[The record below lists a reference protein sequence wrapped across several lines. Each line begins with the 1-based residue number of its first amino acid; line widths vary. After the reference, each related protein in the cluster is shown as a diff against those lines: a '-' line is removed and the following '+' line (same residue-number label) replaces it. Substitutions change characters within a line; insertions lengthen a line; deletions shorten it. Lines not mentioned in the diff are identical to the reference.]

1 MFFAEEFDEEEE
13 EEEVDLN
20 SLIEGG
26 VDDDD
31 VITEDDEASFYQQ
44 HHHHQ
49 QKQQHQQ
56 QRHLAA
62 NSQNGNSKSKMVLPE
77 MESGSLRRPPR
88 PQLTIVDDLDEDL
101 EEDVFGEEQELVI
114 YYFVLSLQHS
124 SLVSHSLAFS
134 SRVQGIMFKLPGGE
148 KNISSFVFELP
159 SHDCRIPLN

>member
-1 MFFAEEFDEEEE
+1 MFFFSEEFDEEEE

-49 QKQQHQQ
+49 QKQQQQQ
-56 QRHLAA
+56 QRHIAA

-124 SLVSHSLAFS
+124 SLVSHSLAFG
-134 SRVQGIMFKLPGGE
+134 SRFQGIMFKL
-148 KNISSFVFELP
+148 FFFFFF
-159 SHDCRIPLN
+159 

>member
-49 QKQQHQQ
+49 QKQQQQQ
-56 QRHLAA
+56 QRHIAA

-114 YYFVLSLQHS
+114 KYFVWSLLRS
-124 SLVSHSLAFS
+124 SLVTHWLLIPGDLVSN
-134 SRVQGIMFKLPGGE
+134 PGGE

-159 SHDCRIPLN
+159 SHDCCIPLN